1 MILKN
6 LIYIYQLEQYD
17 RKRFISFVYK
27 NLNWFGYSKRGKLD
41 WTLRAK
47 LVCLIAMLLIA
58 TFVAIETYV
67 SGSYVMGAV
76 ALFISLVLAPL
87 FVVLADIL
95 IEPLVVFQ
103 KQRIVSE
110 AREIILAQKKRGLAT
125 VGITGS
131 FGKTS
136 MKYLLQSAVGLEK
149 KVFTF
154 PGNINTEMGVANYI
168 IKHQDEL
175 QKSDVLIAEMGAYHR
190 GNIKAL
196 CNFVPPDYSVLL
208 AIGEAHLERFGSQE
222 NIASAKYELPNAA
235 AKKIFLNASNTNVIK
250 FKESRLT
257 NTVPGVEVDGK
268 ASVTDKQYLDD
279 FAGISFVYQGQTFTT
294 PIIADYITEFVP
306 LVVGVAA
313 ELGVSI
319 GTVAKAIA
327 TAQPA
332 EHRLQVTKNDA
343 TNRVIIDDSY
353 NGNEAGFNAGLDVLA
368 RAKGRKVVL
377 TPGIV
382 ELGTQRSK
390 EVHRTLANRYAK
402 ELDLTLLVKTEG
414 TGFVIERFNEIGYNR
429 FKLYKSAAEA
439 HADLGNVLENGDTV
453 LFQNDVTDNYS

>member
-1 MILKN
+1 MILSN
-6 LIYIYQLEQYD
+6 LIYILQLEQYD
-17 RKRFISFVYK
+17 RVRFLSFVYK

-41 WTLRAK
+41 WTMRAK
-47 LVCLIAMLLIA
+47 LLCLISMLLMA
-58 TFVAIETYV
+58 GFVAFVTYI
-67 SGSYVMGAV
+67 SESYVVGAV
-76 ALFISLVLAPL
+76 ALVFALAGAPL
-87 FVVLADIL
+87 FIVLADVL

-103 KQRIVSE
+103 KRQIVAK
-110 AREIILAQKKRGLAT
+110 ARGIILHQKKRGLAT

-136 MKYLLQSAVGLEK
+136 MKYLLQSVVGLEK

-175 QKSDVLIAEMGAYHR
+175 QKSDVLIAEMGAYHK

-196 CNFVPPDYSVLL
+196 CNVVPPDYSVLL

-222 NIASAKYELPNAA
+222 NIASAKYELPNATV
-235 AKKIFLNASNTNVIK
+235 KKIFLNASNANVIK

-257 NTVPGVEVDGK
+257 NTVPCIEIDGK
-268 ASVTDKQYLDD
+268 AAVTNKTYLDD
-279 FAGISFVYQGQTFTT
+279 FAGISFVYQGQTFST

-327 TAQPA
+327 TAKPA
-332 EHRLQVTKNDA
+332 EHRLQVTKNTT

-382 ELGTQRSK
+382 ELGSKRSR
-390 EVHRTLANRYAK
+390 EVHRSLADRYAK

-414 TGFVIERFNEIGYNR
+414 TDFVIERFNEIGYNR
-429 FKLYKSAAEA
+429 FKLYKSAGEA

>member
-6 LIYIYQLEQYD
+6 LIYIFQLEQYD
-17 RKRFISFVYK
+17 RMRFLSFVYK
-27 NLNWFGYSKRGKLD
+27 NLNWMGYNKRGKLD

-47 LVCLIAMLLIA
+47 LLCLISVFLIA
-58 TFVAIETYV
+58 GFVILKTYT
-67 SGSYVMGAV
+67 SGSYIVG
-76 ALFISLVLAPL
+76 
-87 FVVLADIL
+87 FVVLVGALLASPFFIVLADFL
-95 IEPLVVFQ
+95 IEPLVCLQ
-103 KQRIVSE
+103 KKKIVAK
-110 AREIILAQKKRGLAT
+110 ARAIILEQKKKGLAT

-175 QKSDVLIAEMGAYHR
+175 QKSEVLIAEMGAYR
-190 GNIKAL
+190 KGNIKAL
-196 CNFVPPDYSVLL
+196 CNVIPPDYSVLT
-208 AIGEAHLERFGSQE
+208 AIGESHLERFGSAE
-222 NIASAKYELPNAA
+222 NIASAKYELPNATV
-235 AKKIFLNASNTNVIK
+235 KKIFLNASNANVIK
-250 FKESRLT
+250 FRATYLATSTEF
-257 NTVPGVEVDGK
+257 VAVDGK
-268 ASVTDKQYLDD
+268 GIVSDKKYLDD
-279 FAGISFVYQGQTFTT
+279 FAGMSFVYLGKQFTT

-319 GTVAKAIA
+319 DTVAQAIS
-327 TAQPA
+327 TVQPA
-332 EHRLQVTKNDA
+332 EHRLQVTKNKA

-382 ELGTQRSK
+382 ELGPKRSK
-390 EVHRTLANRYAK
+390 EVHRTLADRYAK